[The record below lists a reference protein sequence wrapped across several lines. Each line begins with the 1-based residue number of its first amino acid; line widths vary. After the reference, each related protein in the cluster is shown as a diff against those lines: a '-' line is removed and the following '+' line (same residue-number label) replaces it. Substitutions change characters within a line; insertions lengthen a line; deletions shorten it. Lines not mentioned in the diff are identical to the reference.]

1 MLPVAAQA
9 ASGEMSLACPPVGW
23 KSRVLSRRSESLP
36 MVAHKCPFSWQTRMA
51 RQLPVLLEMS
61 RGWAGARAPGPL
73 AVEE

>member
-9 ASGEMSLACPPVGW
+9 ASGEVSLDCSPVGW

-36 MVAHKCPFSWQTRMA
+36 MVAHRCTFSWQTRIA
-51 RQLPVLLEMS
+51 RQLPVHLEMR
-61 RGWAGARAPGPL
+61 RGCAGARAPGPL